1 VIIVPEI
8 DTVVILTP
16 RCGSGSLTPEEA
28 LAMLVPRAMRLEA
41 ELAHAR
47 QRIAEERRRLADK
60 RQVAFIR
67 EEHVRREFGG

>member
-1 VIIVPEI
+1 MTRHRLHIIDHPPEQ
-8 DTVVILTP
+8 P
-16 RCGSGSLTPEEA
+16 TPEEA

-41 ELAHAR
+41 ELADAR

-67 EEHVRREFGG
+67 EEHVRREFGAA